1 MNKKALHTLEYDKI
15 IDTLTE
21 FAYSQAAKE
30 QCRNLLPMTD
40 LEAINTAQ
48 RQTDDALYGYL
59 KKAVFLFPVFTLSVL
74 L

>member
-15 IDTLTE
+15 IETLTE

-40 LEAINTAQ
+40 LSAVNEAQ
-48 RQTDDALYGYL
+48 RQTDAALLRMY
-59 KKAVFLFPVFTLSVL
+59 K
-74 L
+74 